1 MRAFPRNSA
10 STLSKRHFIDSL
22 EFAKQSLE
30 IHDKIRA
37 SNLPGLKEVLF
48 SGRGELEFS
57 VVGGR
62 LGRDKPML
70 RLEVKGSLGM
80 QCQRCLDE
88 MDYAVDIARTFAL
101 VADESALPDEEFEDD
116 EVDYLVADP
125 KLDVEALVEEEV
137 LLSLPLALR
146 HENGCAEEV
155 ASAVVGKPN
164 PFQVLEGLKK
174 K

>member
-1 MRAFPRNSA
+1 MHTGDL
-10 STLSKRHFIDSL
+10 TLSEQHFIDSL

-37 SNLPGLKEVLF
+37 SRLPGLEDVL
-48 SGRGELEFS
+48 SSERGELEYR

-62 LGRDKPML
+62 LGRDKLTL
-70 RLEVKGSLGM
+70 RLEVQGVLGV
-80 QCQRCLDE
+80 QCQRCLGE
-88 MDYAVDIARTFAL
+88 MDYPVDIARTFVL
-101 VADESALPDEEFEDD
+101 VTDESALPDEEFEDD

-125 KLDVEALVEEEV
+125 KMDVDALVEEEV
-137 LLSLPLALR
+137 LLTMPFALR
-146 HENGCAEEV
+146 HETGCADEV
-155 ASAVVGKPN
+155 ASVSVGKPN

>member
-1 MRAFPRNSA
+1 MRPFPRNSA
-10 STLSKRHFIDSL
+10 LTLPERHLIDSL

-37 SNLPGLKEVLF
+37 SNLPGLEDVMF
-48 SGRGELEFS
+48 SGHGELEFR

-62 LGRDKPML
+62 VGRDRLGL
-70 RLEVKGSLGM
+70 RLEVKGSLGV
-80 QCQRCLDE
+80 QCQRCLEE
-88 MDYAVDIARTFAL
+88 MDYTVDIARTFTL
-101 VADESALPDEEFEDD
+101 VADESALPEEEFEDD

-137 LLSLPLALR
+137 LLSLPLTLR
-146 HENGCAEEV
+146 HENGCAEV
-155 ASAVVGKPN
+155 GVSVSVGKPN